1 MEKINFRVIS
11 LDSHPDKFSNF
22 LVVNQDEYF
31 NFQKFSAVDGVTL
44 NREIL
49 IEKKIITPDLNYA
62 TGALGCAMSHLSLW
76 HECVQSG
83 EVLNICEDDAV
94 FRHDLA
100 FQMKDIFRQNPNFD
114 IIYWGYNRDVNT
126 AFEIPSLGECMAV
139 FKQEAISNY
148 DQLSSF
154 RSSSNP
160 FLLLRCLRIFG
171 ILCYSLSPNGAQ
183 KLIDSC
189 LPLKPIVARD
199 NWSNGLQFEQ
209 SFIFHNVGID
219 ILMGV
224 FFNKLL
230 NAYLPFPPLAISLN
244 TLGEPSTTQTP
255 Y

>member
-114 IIYWGYNRDVNT
+114 IIYWGYNNN
-126 AFEIPSLGECMAV
+126 I
-139 FKQEAISNY
+139 
-148 DQLSSF
+148 
-154 RSSSNP
+154 
-160 FLLLRCLRIFG
+160 
-171 ILCYSLSPNGAQ
+171 
-183 KLIDSC
+183 
-189 LPLKPIVARD
+189 
-199 NWSNGLQFEQ
+199 
-209 SFIFHNVGID
+209 
-219 ILMGV
+219 
-224 FFNKLL
+224 
-230 NAYLPFPPLAISLN
+230 
-244 TLGEPSTTQTP
+244 
-255 Y
+255 